1 MIPLNSAPKFAPL
14 ATTNQV
20 SVYSQPNMNGL
31 DATPESDTE
40 NANLASI
47 IQSIINKGGN

>member
-1 MIPLNSAPKFAPL
+1 
-14 ATTNQV
+14 
-20 SVYSQPNMNGL
+20 MNGL